1 MKIKFSSYIITAM
14 VATIALSG
22 CKKDY
27 DDGVIRP
34 PVVQPGKAVV
44 DWPKAADS
52 STRALMLHFWNP
64 AGYFNE
70 RNNNTNFH
78 YWPNGH
84 GLDVIVDAYLRTNDP
99 VYKNYMDSWYT
110 GVRQKNGNGF
120 INEFYDDM
128 DWNALAMLRA
138 YEATNDAKFKDA
150 VDVLWTDIKTGW
162 NTTMGGGIAWRKA
175 MPWYK
180 NTPANGPAA
189 ILAARLYKKFNNPDD
204 LVWSKKI
211 YTWLKDSLYNPG
223 SGWVFDG
230 MNYDKDGKRQTTWK
244 FTYNQGVFIGAAVE
258 LYKITNEMGY
268 LNDALNA
275 ANFTLSDNT
284 LTNFNDNLLRDE
296 GGGDGGLFKGVF
308 VRYFTEL
315 IQAPGMLSSNKTRYV
330 NYLKHNAET
339 LWNVGTDKSYL
350 LYGSYWKNKPGA
362 TTDLTI
368 QLSGAMLME
377 AMAVL
382 KEQGLL

>member
-1 MKIKFSSYIITAM
+1 MLTAL
-14 VATIALSG
+14 VASIALSG

-52 STRALMLHFWNP
+52 STRALMVHFWNP
-64 AGYFNE
+64 EGYFNE

-84 GLDVIVDAYLRTNDP
+84 GLDVIVDAYLRTNDF
-99 VYKNYMDSWYT
+99 VYKNYMDSWYN

-138 YEATNDAKFKDA
+138 YEATNDQKFKDA

-162 NTTMGGGIAWRKA
+162 NTTMGGGIAWRKS

-223 SGWVFDG
+223 TGWVYDG
-230 MNYDKDGKRQTTWK
+230 MNSDKDGKRQTTWK

-315 IQAPGMLSSNKTRYV
+315 IQAPGMLSSNKTKYV